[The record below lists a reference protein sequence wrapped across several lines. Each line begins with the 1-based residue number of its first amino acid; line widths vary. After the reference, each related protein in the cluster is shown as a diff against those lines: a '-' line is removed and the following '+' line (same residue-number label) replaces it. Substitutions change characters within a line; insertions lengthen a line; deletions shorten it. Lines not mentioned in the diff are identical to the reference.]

1 MLSNIV
7 FVLKTLFIIMEYY
20 LLYLINYDEKLRFEN
35 AVKQLDSL
43 NMFYVKA
50 FQAISTNSYLLT
62 NDQIAYLS
70 SYTDSV
76 PFDVNE
82 IDPYFETHIRKTAN
96 RLNDKFEINKH
107 GDNIYP
113 SKSGMVALVYTGTL
127 NGNPVVIK
135 VLRKNIRER
144 MEDAL
149 HKIDF
154 LGQIIGRFPYIRA
167 FNINQLIAENSEIM
181 IVQTDLQQEVNNMNL
196 MYNNCLHTDYVTI
209 PKSYPEYSS
218 EDASFFVMDY
228 IDGCK
233 LSEIN
238 EDDKATYCLQ
248 LAKFGIKCILYNR
261 VYHGDLH
268 PGNILFTKDTDGK
281 LRLGIID
288 FGIIGTLTRDEQN
301 YYYKVLTAI
310 NESND
315 YIDMVQLILSNLVE
329 PQEKLVAFTPIQHN
343 KMVTEL
349 AFIFHNIFSVNR
361 KIEPSILYD
370 INKVLRM
377 NGLYLSKSF
386 CKIQLCMAVSDS
398 VISKLSTE
406 TTYLDN
412 IRKVVAEMTIPI

>member
-7 FVLKTLFIIMEYY
+7 FVLRTLFIIMEYY
-20 LLYLINYDEKLRFEN
+20 LLYLLDYDEKLRFEN

-62 NDQIAYLS
+62 NDQISYLS

-82 IDPYFETHIRKTAN
+82 IDPYFHTHIRKVAK
-96 RLNDKFEINKH
+96 RLEDKFEINKQ
-107 GDNIYP
+107 GENLYP
-113 SKSGMVALVYTGTL
+113 CKSGMVALVYTGTL
-127 NGNPVVIK
+127 NGKPVAIK
-135 VLRKNIRER
+135 VIRKNIRER

-149 HKIDF
+149 NKIDF

-167 FNINQLIAENSEIM
+167 FNINELIAENREIM
-181 IVQTDLQQEVNNMNL
+181 IAQTDLHQEANNMNL
-196 MYNNCLHTDYVTI
+196 MYKNCLYTDYVTI
-209 PKSYPEYSS
+209 PKSYPEYSP
-218 EDASFFVMDY
+218 EDSSFFVMDY
-228 IDGCK
+228 INGCK
-233 LSEIN
+233 LNEIN
-238 EDDKATYCLQ
+238 DADKATYCLQ

-268 PGNILFTKDTDGK
+268 PGNILFTKDTEGNP
-281 LRLGIID
+281 RLGIID
-288 FGIIGTLTRDEQN
+288 FGIMGTLTRDEQN
-301 YYYKVLTAI
+301 YYYKILTAM
-310 NESND
+310 NESKD
-315 YIDMVQLILSNLVE
+315 YIDLVDLILSKLVE
-329 PQEKLVAFTPIQHN
+329 PKNKLMELTPNQHN
-343 KMVTEL
+343 KMVSEL

-361 KIEPSILYD
+361 NIEPSIIYD
-370 INKVLRM
+370 INKVLRS

-398 VISKLSTE
+398 VISKLSTG

-412 IRKVVAEMTIPI
+412 IRKVVADMTIPI

>member
-20 LLYLINYDEKLRFEN
+20 LLYLIDYDEKIRFEN

-96 RLNDKFEINKH
+96 RLNDKFEINKQRE
-107 GDNIYP
+107 NIYP
-113 SKSGMVALVYTGTL
+113 YKSGMVALVYTGTL

-144 MEDAL
+144 MKDAL

-167 FNINQLIAENSEIM
+167 FNINQLIAENREIM
-181 IVQTDLQQEVNNMNL
+181 IAQTDLQQEVYNMNL
-196 MYNNCLHTDYVTI
+196 MYKNCLHTDYVTI

-218 EDASFFVMDY
+218 EDRSFFVMDY

-233 LSEIN
+233 ITEIN

-268 PGNILFTKDTDGK
+268 PGNILFTKDTEGK

-288 FGIIGTLTRDEQN
+288 FGIMGTLTREEQN

-315 YIDMVQLILSNLVE
+315 YIDLVQLILSDLVE
-329 PQEKLVAFTPIQHN
+329 PQEKLVALTPNQHN

-370 INKVLRM
+370 ISKVLRM
-377 NGLYLSKSF
+377 NGLYLSKNF
-386 CKIQLCMAVSDS
+386 CKIQLCMAVADS
-398 VISKLSTE
+398 VISKLSTG

-412 IRKVVAEMTIPI
+412 IRKVVAEMTIPT

>member
-1 MLSNIV
+1 
-7 FVLKTLFIIMEYY
+7 MEYY

-96 RLNDKFEINKH
+96 RINDKFEINKQRE
-107 GDNIYP
+107 NIYP
-113 SKSGMVALVYTGTL
+113 YKSGMVALVYTGTL

-167 FNINQLIAENSEIM
+167 FNINQLIAENREIM
-181 IVQTDLQQEVNNMNL
+181 IAQTDLQQEVYNMNL
-196 MYNNCLHTDYVTI
+196 MYKNCLHTDYVTI

-218 EDASFFVMDY
+218 EDRSFFVMDY

-233 LSEIN
+233 ITEIN

-268 PGNILFTKDTDGK
+268 PGNILFTKDTEGK

-288 FGIIGTLTRDEQN
+288 FGIMGTLTREEQN

-315 YIDMVQLILSNLVE
+315 YIDLVQLILSNLVE
-329 PQEKLVAFTPIQHN
+329 PQEKLVALTPNQHN

-370 INKVLRM
+370 ISKVLRM
-377 NGLYLSKSF
+377 NGLYLSKNF
-386 CKIQLCMAVSDS
+386 CKIQLCMAVADS
-398 VISKLSTE
+398 VISKLSTG

-412 IRKVVAEMTIPI
+412 IRKVVAEMTIPT

>member
-1 MLSNIV
+1 
-7 FVLKTLFIIMEYY
+7 MEYY
-20 LLYLINYDEKLRFEN
+20 LLYFIDYDEKIRFEN

-96 RLNDKFEINKH
+96 RLNDKFEINKQRE
-107 GDNIYP
+107 NIYP
-113 SKSGMVALVYTGTL
+113 YKSGMVALVYTGTL

-167 FNINQLIAENSEIM
+167 FNINQLIAENREIM
-181 IVQTDLQQEVNNMNL
+181 IAQTDLQQEVYNMNL
-196 MYNNCLHTDYVTI
+196 MYKNCLHTDYVTI

-218 EDASFFVMDY
+218 EDRSFFVMDY

-268 PGNILFTKDTDGK
+268 PGNILFTKDTEGK

-288 FGIIGTLTRDEQN
+288 FGIMGTLTREEQN

-315 YIDMVQLILSNLVE
+315 YIDLVQLILSNLVE
-329 PQEKLVAFTPIQHN
+329 PQEKLVALTPNQHN

-370 INKVLRM
+370 ISKVLRM
-377 NGLYLSKSF
+377 NGLYLSKNF
-386 CKIQLCMAVSDS
+386 CKIQLCMAVADS
-398 VISKLSTE
+398 VISKLSTG

-412 IRKVVAEMTIPI
+412 IRKVVAEMTIPT